1 MTAKETI
8 ESLQILLDN
17 NDMFYG
23 EDEKTTKINN
33 IKPTSTFFVL
43 SEAIDC
49 IRDYVIGYHFREGD

>member
-8 ESLQILLDN
+8 ESLQIILEN
-17 NDMFYG
+17 IDMFCE
-23 EDEKTTKINN
+23 EDEKTTIIRN

-49 IRDYVIGYHFREGD
+49 IKDYVIGYHLKEED